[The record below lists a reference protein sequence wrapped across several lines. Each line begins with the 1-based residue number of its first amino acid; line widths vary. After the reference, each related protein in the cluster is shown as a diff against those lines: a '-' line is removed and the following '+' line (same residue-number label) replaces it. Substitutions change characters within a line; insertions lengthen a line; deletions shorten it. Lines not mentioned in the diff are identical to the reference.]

1 MTIKEVAKI
10 HRASH
15 NRCCSQVLVESA
27 NLCTQKFDILAV
39 VGVSGIHRKDEKER
53 YARMTVTLLE
63 SRRNRFSIRLI
74 ISSVLLVTLRS

>member
-53 YARMTVTLLE
+53 YARMTVALLE